1 MAESPIETCR
11 RAYDLYGRGE
21 IEAMLELFDPGVQ
34 VYVGPPNIESG
45 TYRGRDEYADLL
57 VRWGAHW
64 EEMRIEPREMSGHG
78 DWVLAL
84 VDYHG
89 RSKESHVAVQQPSW
103 EVSRW
108 SGGRCVEYEVYWD
121 EEDGREA
128 FARRGG

>member
-1 MAESPIETCR
+1 MAELDRGLRGVPRSVSRLSPTVS
-11 RAYDLYGRGE
+11 
-21 IEAMLELFDPGVQ
+21 GVSQ

-89 RSKESHVAVQQPSW
+89 RSKESHVAIQQPSW